1 MKSSTHYRDKIIDA
15 SFVSGPMKL
24 RIVLSELLRFLDDE
38 TLGDFY
44 NQRNGPFDGFREE
57 D

>member
-38 TLGDFY
+38 TLGEFY
-44 NQRNGPFDGFREE
+44 NQRNGPFDGLREE

>member
-15 SFVSGPMKL
+15 AFVSGP
-24 RIVLSELLRFLDDE
+24 ISPITVLSELLRFLDDE
-38 TLGDFY
+38 TLGEFY
-44 NQRNGPFDGFREE
+44 NQRNGPFDGLREE